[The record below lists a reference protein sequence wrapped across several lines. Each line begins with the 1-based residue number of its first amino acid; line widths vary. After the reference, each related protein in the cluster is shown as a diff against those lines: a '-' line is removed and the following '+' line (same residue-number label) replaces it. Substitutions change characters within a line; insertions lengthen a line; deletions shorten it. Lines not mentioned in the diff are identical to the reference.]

1 MPRILV
7 AGCGYVGERAAD
19 LLHEAGWIVEG
30 WTASQESAARLN
42 DKPYRVCA
50 VDITDASAVS
60 KARSDFGA
68 VVHCASSG
76 GGGVDEYRRIY
87 YEGALNLIK
96 AFPAATLLLT
106 SSTSVYA
113 QRDGS
118 WVDETSAT
126 EPSHETAKILLETE
140 RITLA
145 HQGIVARLAGIYG
158 PGRSFFLR
166 RFLAGEANVDL
177 THERYV
183 NQVHR
188 DDIATALVLLL
199 AHYEVLRQGA
209 TAGERNIFNV
219 VDNRPFLTRE
229 IYEWLATHLGV
240 PAIPSGAD
248 NASRK
253 RGESNK
259 RVSNRKLRAL
269 GWVPKY
275 PTFEEGMAASVIPS
289 FGDFYA
295 S

>member
-42 DKPYRVCA
+42 DKPYRVRA
-50 VDITDASAVS
+50 VNIADVSAVS
-60 KARSDFGA
+60 EMRSDFGA

-76 GGGVDEYRRIY
+76 GGGVEEYRRTY
-87 YEGALNLIK
+87 YEGAINLIK
-96 AFPAATLLLT
+96 TFPAATLLLT

-126 EPSHETAKILLETE
+126 EPSRETAKILIETE
-140 RITLA
+140 MITLA
-145 HQGIVARLAGIYG
+145 HKGIVARLAGIYG

-177 THERYV
+177 TNERYV

-188 DDIATALVLLL
+188 DDIATALILLL
-199 AHYEVLRQGA
+199 SHYEPLRQGA

-229 IYEWLATHLGV
+229 IYEWLATHLSM
-240 PAIPSGAD
+240 PAISSGTD
-248 NASRK
+248 NAYGK

-269 GWVPKY
+269 GWGPKY
-275 PTFEEGMAASVIPS
+275 PTFEEGMATSVIPS
-289 FGDFYA
+289 FGDLHA